1 MWFVAAYGAR
11 KFSPPSSSNSEE
23 RTLPSVCGTS
33 CFRCSQGQWK
43 AFIVVFQIRLG
54 HHPSLRFKY
63 YDAMPAR
70 CALSASRTR
79 AYSQEAPRCGVSS
92 WHLARCDSCLRCKF
106 VHVPCLLV
114 LCARLFLTSPAAA
127 RYALTRAFQ
136 CFTQSARKTLQAVFQ
151 ADMSGPG
158 VSATSGARYSP
169 ACGLLCLPDVFRMGE
184 LRLCR
189 TRHITRTGSWSP
201 HKALGSV
208 DVFPAQLRPGREGVV
223 PDAYL
228 FHMLSSQ
235 IPCAVPKAPATS
247 SKH

>member
-1 MWFVAAYGAR
+1 MSCQGMPGRASAL
-11 KFSPPSSSNSEE
+11 E
-23 RTLPSVCGTS
+23 RHVVCGSIRRSEILATLVQQLRRTDAA
-33 CFRCSQGQWK
+33 CGLRH
-43 AFIVVFQIRLG
+43 VVFPLQPRSVESIHCRISQIRLG

-92 WHLARCDSCLRCKF
+92 WHLGRCDSCLRCKF

-158 VSATSGARYSP
+158 VSATSGA
-169 ACGLLCLPDVFRMGE
+169 
-184 LRLCR
+184 
-189 TRHITRTGSWSP
+189 
-201 HKALGSV
+201 
-208 DVFPAQLRPGREGVV
+208 
-223 PDAYL
+223 
-228 FHMLSSQ
+228 
-235 IPCAVPKAPATS
+235 
-247 SKH
+247 